1 LNDINKFKLSFRN
14 AFFGIKTAMRT
25 QKNLRVHIFIGCL
38 VVIISILVKVSLYEF
53 LILFLTILIVLV
65 TEMFNTAIEFTID
78 LVSPEFNPI
87 AKKVKDISAAAV
99 LIAAIFA
106 IWIGIV
112 VLGPKVFGFAKKLI

>member
-1 LNDINKFKLSFRN
+1 
-14 AFFGIKTAMRT
+14 M
-25 QKNLRVHIFIGCL
+25 
-38 VVIISILVKVSLYEF
+38 VVIISILIKVSLYEF

-99 LIAAIFA
+99 LISAIFA

-112 VLGPKVFGFAKKLI
+112 VLGPKIFEFVKNLI

>member
-1 LNDINKFKLSFRN
+1 LNDINKFKFSFRN
-14 AFFGIKTAMRT
+14 AFLGIKTAMRT
-25 QKNLRVHIFIGCL
+25 QTNLRVHIFIGCM
-38 VVIISILVKVSLYEF
+38 VVIISILIKVSLYEF

-99 LIAAIFA
+99 LISAIFA

-112 VLGPKVFGFAKKLI
+112 VLGPKIFEFVKNLI